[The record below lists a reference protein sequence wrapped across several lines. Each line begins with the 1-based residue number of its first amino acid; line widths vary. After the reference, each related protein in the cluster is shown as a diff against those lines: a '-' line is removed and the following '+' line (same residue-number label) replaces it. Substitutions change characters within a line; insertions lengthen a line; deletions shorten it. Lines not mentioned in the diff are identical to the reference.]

1 MSNSTTNR
9 LGLGNIVQRKGEAT
23 RPVDVQQRGELAP
36 PPAAYP
42 PVEKGQAKEPL
53 KALTLRI
60 PVTHWRHLRDYAH
73 QEEASHQQV
82 LEEALKLYFE
92 AKGKPL
98 PVLPHAGKPS

>member
-1 MSNSTTNR
+1 MSKPNP
-9 LGLGNIVQRKGEAT
+9 LGSLGSLIQPKGAAQ

-36 PPAAYP
+36 PAVVQ
-42 PVEKGQAKEPL
+42 PVAEKGQAKEPL

-98 PVLPHAGKPS
+98 PVLPHGGKPS